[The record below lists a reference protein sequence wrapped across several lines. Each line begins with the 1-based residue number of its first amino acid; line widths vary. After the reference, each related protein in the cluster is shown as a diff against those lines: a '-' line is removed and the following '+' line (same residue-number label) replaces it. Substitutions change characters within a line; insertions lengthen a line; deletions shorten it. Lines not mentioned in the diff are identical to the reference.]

1 MKPIISPGGGLDTHF
16 ISQLL
21 VDKIR
26 RFAACPHPL
35 SPACAKDFFHHLL
48 YRAFDRKEKISVSQ
62 RESASKWILYGREF
76 TI

>member
-1 MKPIISPGGGLDTHF
+1 MDLRSNDFSRGFTVQKRLKSPL
-16 ISQLL
+16 
-21 VDKIR
+21 
-26 RFAACPHPL
+26 P
-35 SPACAKDFFHHLL
+35 DFFHHLL